1 MKPVSH
7 GVRPP
12 LSTTIDSMSDASGIK
27 LVTFI
32 VLIMSAYSY
41 LRSDPSPAIFGCA
54 LSNQTRGKALAL
66 TLMPTVIAWLTIFIL
81 SMTENA
87 AFIDIIF
94 EAISALG
101 TVGLSRGLTGELSD
115 AGGLVIIFLMF
126 IGRLGP
132 LTIAYSLASPRQKKI
147 KYPSSTLP
155 VG

>member
-1 MKPVSH
+1 M
-7 GVRPP
+7 
-12 LSTTIDSMSDASGIK
+12 
-27 LVTFI
+27 
-32 VLIMSAYSY
+32 
-41 LRSDPSPAIFGCA
+41 
-54 LSNQTRGKALAL
+54 
-66 TLMPTVIAWLTIFIL
+66 FIL
-81 SMTENA
+81 SITENA

-132 LTIAYSLASPRQKKI
+132 LTIAYFLASPRQIRI
-147 KYPSSTLP
+147 KYPNSTLP

>member
-1 MKPVSH
+1 
-7 GVRPP
+7 
-12 LSTTIDSMSDASGIK
+12 MSNASGIK

-41 LRSDPSPAIFGCA
+41 LRRDPSPAIFGCA
-54 LSNQTRGKALAL
+54 LSSETRGKALAL
-66 TLMPTVIAWLTIFIL
+66 TLISTVIAWPSIFIL
-81 SMTENA
+81 SMTKNA

-115 AGGLVIIFLMF
+115 AGGLVIIFLML

-132 LTIAYSLASPRQKKI
+132 LTIAYFLASPRQKRI
-147 KYPSSTLP
+147 KYPNSTLP